1 MMGLKLREGGT
12 GTLFV
17 ERTALGD
24 DDVPA
29 AKIVVPDALA
39 RMGLGL
45 DPGLFQMTRDRV
57 AGEGKPHQLQQSPF
71 LQPAAPPATQK
82 LRCAQREP
90 AMGLNSRP
98 VMLVKVGICSDVY

>member
-1 MMGLKLREGGT
+1 MMGLKLREEGT

-71 LQPAAPPATQK
+71 LQPATPQ
-82 LRCAQREP
+82 LRRAQREA
-90 AMGLNSRP
+90 AMGLNSVA
-98 VMLVKVGICSDVY
+98 VMLGKL